1 MKTSDPTL
9 LIRESLE
16 KSKQYFI
23 NHRIPVVIK
32 DQFLSDEIDLADC
45 IGELESIIP
54 PYMFENVEII
64 YIGDFPAFADQNAAF
79 SDGAIYVSN
88 KEVTN
93 HDILEDIIHELAH
106 AVDITHG
113 SLVYDNS
120 SLKEE
125 FLGKR
130 NRLKSILDS
139 EGYKIPEQHYSNLE
153 YSRAF
158 DSFLSDEVGY
168 PTLLSL
174 TMGLF
179 ASPYGATSLQEYFAN
194 GFEKFY
200 LGDAKLVKD
209 VSPALYNTLYNLHS
223 LESDN

>member
-1 MKTSDPTL
+1 MKTNDAVSL
-9 LIRESLE
+9 LRESVE
-16 KSKQYFI
+16 RNKQYYI
-23 NHRIPVVIK
+23 NNSIPIVIK
-32 DQFLSDEIDLADC
+32 DQFLSDDVDLADC
-45 IGELESIIP
+45 ISALETKIP
-54 PYMFENVEII
+54 QHLFSNVEII
-64 YIGDFPAFADQNAAF
+64 YVGDFPIFVNQTAAF
-79 SDGAIYVSN
+79 SDGAIYISH
-88 KEVTN
+88 KEPTN
-93 HDILEDIIHELAH
+93 HDILEDITHELAH
-106 AVDITHG
+106 AVEITYG
-113 SLVYDNS
+113 SIIYDNS

-130 NRLKSILDS
+130 DRLKSILEA
-139 EGYKIPEQHYSNLE
+139 EGYKIPKNYYTNME
-153 YSRAF
+153 YSQKF

-200 LGDAKLVKD
+200 MGDSELVKN
-209 VSPALYNTLYNLHS
+209 VSPNLYNILYKLHS